1 MILRSTD
8 TAPEITPISGMA
20 WHYVWE
26 LLEFGVFKNGYACHA
41 YANGRHGGIE
51 RVTWWGASRSRMAH
65 EAGR

>member
-51 RVTWWGASRSRMAH
+51 RVT
-65 EAGR
+65 

>member
-26 LLEFGVFKNGYACHA
+26 LLEFGVFKNGYAPDTLTPT
-41 YANGRHGGIE
+41 GG
-51 RVTWWGASRSRMAH
+51 TAASSA
-65 EAGR
+65 